1 MIWFHS
7 PGAECWWQHRLPRD
21 FLHAAAT
28 SLDRTSGALIVGDRD
43 SATKQIFAFQD
54 YSRKAA
60 EFARIS
66 SETKRSYLTS
76 LRASGFEDFNLSDAD
91 IEAFQNTLRFSGFP
105 EDELILLRQAGTTE
119 EVIEE
124 LRQSLLRIDKG
135 SVNRSLLGRLE
146 ESIQPDLLVAG
157 MAGGA
162 GNGITDEASELVL
175 GSLDVRVLEALL

>member
-1 MIWFHS
+1 
-7 PGAECWWQHRLPRD
+7 
-21 FLHAAAT
+21 
-28 SLDRTSGALIVGDRD
+28 LDRTSGALIVGDRD